1 MMSPSYNHSYL
12 AYRIAKLLDNG
23 EQFNI
28 HIEITLDIEGY
39 DYIPEIAFY
48 ERKKIDFLHD
58 KIKSEEKPL
67 LIIEILSPK
76 QSVNEITDKFEIYLN
91 FGIKSCWLIIPP
103 TKTVTICNDINHP
116 VSYSMGIAK
125 DEIIGVEIAIEELFR

>member
-1 MMSPSYNHSYL
+1 MSPSYNHSYL
-12 AYRIAKLLDNG
+12 AYRVAKLLDKG
-23 EQFNI
+23 ERFNI
-28 HIEITLDIEGY
+28 HIEMTLDIEGC
-39 DYIPEIAFY
+39 DYIPDIVFY
-48 ERKKIDFLHD
+48 ERNKIDFLHD

-103 TKTVTICNDINHP
+103 TKTVIICNDINYP
-116 VSYSMGIAK
+116 LSYSMGIAK
-125 DEIIGVEIAIEELFR
+125 DEILGVEIVIEELFN